1 MRQVFRARLPFDKYF
16 SAVAGASAIHSQIH
30 KQIGV
35 LKEETMFHPMKRLLF
50 SIALLSALALVVIAC
65 QGTPAPTAA
74 PPTSAP
80 AQATAA
86 LAQPTTAPS
95 AQVLKVGVGGPFT
108 GPAARTGEEF
118 KCAAQMAFDKVNN
131 QIGPY
136 KLEIVWIDEQSD
148 PEKSSRALEEAIV
161 GQNIQVG
168 MLNWHSSDAVAM
180 MDVAAKHQVP
190 YLFGMGA
197 TEVVNQKFASDS
209 KYQYWMTKG
218 WPEPSKLIAPYVTAV
233 NDAKA
238 AGTLKLPNNKVAIWG
253 EDTDWGRSVGKAF
266 RTEFEKTGWQVIS
279 EDYFAKDQT
288 DFASLLQRYKDQEVS
303 VLAGTSTIPPSMAAF
318 IKGTDE
324 VGLKALVIADG
335 LGWVGEWYNLTGKA
349 SNYVIDQI
357 PGWTTDAAK
366 KFAADFKARCNIDP
380 SPSAAG
386 LSYDWAGYA
395 LKILDETYKAKG
407 KLDSQSI
414 FEFTK
419 ENVWTGKLPY
429 TDGIIMSSYRFAP
442 DTLPDPVVGKDA
454 YIFPILQYHDGKS
467 VVVWPNDWATGK
479 LEAKP

>member
-1 MRQVFRARLPFDKYF
+1 MFLGKHRA
-16 SAVAGASAIHSQIH
+16 VWG
-30 KQIGV
+30 
-35 LKEETMFHPMKRLLF
+35 
-50 SIALLSALALVVIAC
+50 IALLMALALIAVAC
-65 QGTPAPTAA
+65 QGTAAPTAA
-74 PPTSAP
+74 PPTNAP
-80 AQATAA
+80 APATQAPAA
-86 LAQPTTAPS
+86 TSAPS

-118 KCAAQMAFDKVNN
+118 KCSVQIAFDNIQSQV
-131 QIGPY
+131 GPY

-180 MDVAAKHQVP
+180 MDVAAKHKVP

-197 TEVVNQKFASDS
+197 TEVVNQKFQSDP
-209 KYQYWMTKG
+209 KFQYWMTKG

-233 NDAKA
+233 NDANT
-238 AGTLKLPNNKVAIWG
+238 AGTLKLPNKKVAIWG

-266 RTEFEKTGWQVIS
+266 KTEFQKTGWEVAS

-288 DFASLLQRYKDQEVS
+288 DFASLLQRYKDQGVS

-324 VGLKALVIADG
+324 AGTKSLVIADG

-349 SNYVIDQI
+349 SNFVIDQI
-357 PGWTTDAAK
+357 PGWTTDKAK
-366 KFAADFKARCNIDP
+366 QFAADFKKRCNIDP

-386 LSYDWAGYA
+386 LSYDWTGYA
-395 LKILDETYKAKG
+395 LKILQETLKDKG
-407 KLDSQSI
+407 KLDSDSI
-414 FEFTK
+414 YNEVK
-419 ENVWTGKLPY
+419 EKVWTGQLPY
-429 TDGIIMSSYRFAP
+429 TDGVIMKSYRFSP
-442 DTLPDPVVGKDA
+442 DTIPDPVIGKDA
-454 YIFPILQYHDGKS
+454 YIFPILQYHDGQS
-467 VVVWPNDWATGK
+467 TVVWPTDWATGK